1 MVAATLP
8 AVAVDP
14 VVVARVPALPL
25 EALVIELDII
35 EPLAP
40 PTGAVGAPG

>member
-1 MVAATLP
+1 
-8 AVAVDP
+8 VAVDP

-25 EALVIELDII
+25 AALVIELDIIDII